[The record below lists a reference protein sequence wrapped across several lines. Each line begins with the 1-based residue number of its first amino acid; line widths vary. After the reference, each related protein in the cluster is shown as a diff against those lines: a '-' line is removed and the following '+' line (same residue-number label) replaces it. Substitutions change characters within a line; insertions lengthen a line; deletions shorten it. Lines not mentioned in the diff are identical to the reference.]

1 MVKNMKIE
9 MTEKEK
15 EQVIRELGERIKDL
29 IYMNLHKK
37 VSQALDEI
45 LAMDLK
51 PEEPLT
57 ITFSYGFVVNDI
69 IQMLGRIRRMKNEEE
84 WKQGR
89 IKKAGEIHWG

>member
-15 EQVIRELGERIKDL
+15 EQVIRELGERIKDM
-29 IYMNLHKK
+29 IYMNLHKR

-45 LAMDLK
+45 LMMNLE

-57 ITFSYGFVVNDI
+57 IRFHYCFVVNDI
-69 IQMLGRIRRMKNEEE
+69 IQMLGRIRRTKNEEE
-84 WKQGR
+84 LRRNGD
-89 IKKAGEIHWG
+89 

>member
-15 EQVIRELGERIKDL
+15 EQVVRELGERIKDM
-29 IYMNLHKK
+29 IYMNLYRK

-51 PEEPLT
+51 PEEPLN
-57 ITFSYGFVVNDI
+57 ITFSYGFVINDI
-69 IQMLGRIRRMKNEEE
+69 IQMLGRIRRMKKEEE
-84 WKQGR
+84 LGR